1 MAHDIS
7 PVPPPLPHTSA
18 HLGNHLPVAAD
29 ILVGTAGMMGSG
41 GTVGGHQTF
50 AFVAV
55 VADVAEDVANV
66 VADAA
71 VDVGVAGV
79 VADAAEADA
88 GDDSAGDEVGSAGV
102 D

>member
-29 ILVGTAGMMGSG
+29 ILVGTVGMMGSG

-55 VADVAEDVANV
+55 VAEDVANV